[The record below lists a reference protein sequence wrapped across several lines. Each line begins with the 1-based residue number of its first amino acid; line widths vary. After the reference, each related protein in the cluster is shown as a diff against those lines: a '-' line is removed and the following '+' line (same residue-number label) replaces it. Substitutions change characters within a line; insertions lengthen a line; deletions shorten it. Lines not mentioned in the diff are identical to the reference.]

1 MESMEGTPN
10 QSRLNAKVEEL
21 AHVFCSNEFI
31 HDIYLT
37 LAQDREFIDY
47 LYSKWEIE
55 LSEETLLLYRM
66 LEMYKQSLVRIDT
79 GYHVPTTAEVTAG
92 IRAFF
97 DPKDCVLAASSAA
110 CNTRFTP
117 AKRMKALIISMLQ
130 HNHVMVDQ
138 ASQMFT
144 VDCLEAAYLRAFC
157 SYPFLYFDM
166 VSRIDLIPLIENGFS
181 VPLPSQYTA
190 SEVSDV
196 LSTVTATGRLDSLIS
211 DTQYASVRLIF
222 MLWKCFM
229 IFLDKA
235 GTGSACE
242 CPLIYFF
249 VRYSLGQ
256 GVGVPKPAQ
265 AVYDRM
271 NMQLSKM
278 PKCANP
284 TCELNKLNKS
294 TDQVTFKQ
302 CSRCLAVIYCSKECQ
317 VAHYPRHKKFC
328 QTHSH

>member
-1 MESMEGTPN
+1 MEDTSY
-10 QSRLNAKVEEL
+10 QSRLNAKIEEL
-21 AHVFCSNEFI
+21 AQVFCSKEFI

-37 LAQDREFIDY
+37 LEEDSEFVEY
-47 LYSKWEIE
+47 LYSEWEIE
-55 LSEETLLLYRM
+55 LSEQTLLLYRM
-66 LEMYKQSLVRIDT
+66 LETYKQSLVRIDT
-79 GYHVPTTAEVTAG
+79 GYHVPTTAEVIAG
-92 IRAFF
+92 IRTFF
-97 DPKDCVLAASSAA
+97 DPKDIHLASSSAA
-110 CNTRFTP
+110 CNTRITP

-130 HNHVMVDQ
+130 HNLVMVDQ

-166 VSRIDLIPLIENGFS
+166 VSRVDLVPLIENGFS
-181 VPLPSQYTA
+181 VPLPCQYTTP
-190 SEVSDV
+190 EVSDL

-211 DTQYASVRLIF
+211 DPRYTSVRLIF

-256 GVGVPKPAQ
+256 GVGVPKPAL

-271 NMQLSKM
+271 NIQLSKK

-284 TCELNKLNKS
+284 NCELNKLDKS
-294 TDQVTFKQ
+294 TDQVKFKQ
-302 CSRCLAVIYCSKECQ
+302 CGRCLAVIYCSKECQ

-328 QTHSH
+328 HTHSH

>member
-1 MESMEGTPN
+1 MESLEDTPN
-10 QSRLNAKVEEL
+10 QSRLNAKIEEL
-21 AHVFCSNEFI
+21 AHVFCCKEFI
-31 HDIYLT
+31 DDIYLT
-37 LAQDREFIDY
+37 LKQDREFAEY
-47 LYSKWEIE
+47 LYSEWEIE
-55 LSEETLLLYRM
+55 LSEQTLLLYRM
-66 LEMYKQSLVRIDT
+66 LEMYRQPLVRIDT
-79 GYHVPTTAEVTAG
+79 GYHVPTTAEVIDG

-97 DPKDCVLAASSAA
+97 DPKDINLASPSAA
-110 CNTRFTP
+110 HNSRFTEI
-117 AKRMKALIISMLQ
+117 KRMKALIISMLQ

-181 VPLPSQYTA
+181 VSLPSQYTTP
-190 SEVSDV
+190 EVSDV

-211 DTQYASVRLIF
+211 DPRYTSVRLIF

-242 CPLIYFF
+242 CPLIYSF
-249 VRYSLGQ
+249 VRYCLGQ

-271 NMQLSKM
+271 NMQLSKK

-284 TCELNKLNKS
+284 SCELNKLDQS
-294 TDQVTFKQ
+294 TDQVKFKQ
-302 CSRCLAVIYCSKECQ
+302 CSRCLAVMYCSRECQ

-328 QTHSH
+328 HTHSH